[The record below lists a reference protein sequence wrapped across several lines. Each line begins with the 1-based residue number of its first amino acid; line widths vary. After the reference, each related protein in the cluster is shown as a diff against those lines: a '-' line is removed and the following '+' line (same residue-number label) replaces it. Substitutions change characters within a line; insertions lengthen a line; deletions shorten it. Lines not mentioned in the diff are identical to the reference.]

1 MQLELCVLYF
11 SVDTSPEMIR
21 MAKAISKHEVEA
33 GKAFSRHIQGLS
45 MLVSGGLRALQAAFS
60 EDTIPCLGTCRASYR
75 VLNAESTSYPSN
87 MFDLVTIM

>member
-1 MQLELCVLYF
+1 MQLKLCLPNY

-21 MAKAISKHEVEA
+21 MAKAISKHEVES

-45 MLVSGGLRALQAAFS
+45 MLVSDGLRALQAAFS
-60 EDTIPCLGTCRASYR
+60 EDTNPCLRKCRASYR